1 MTYVLQIPINL
12 KAALR
17 KGAERS
23 QHSVGSKH
31 SFLAVIFLKGSM
43 LPQDPLCRKKRLM
56 PAELFHPSSH
66 GMLQDLQ

>member
-1 MTYVLQIPINL
+1 MIFFLNVHTYVLQIPINL

-43 LPQDPLCRKKRLM
+43 LPQEPLFRNKR
-56 PAELFHPSSH
+56 F
-66 GMLQDLQ
+66 MLDEMF